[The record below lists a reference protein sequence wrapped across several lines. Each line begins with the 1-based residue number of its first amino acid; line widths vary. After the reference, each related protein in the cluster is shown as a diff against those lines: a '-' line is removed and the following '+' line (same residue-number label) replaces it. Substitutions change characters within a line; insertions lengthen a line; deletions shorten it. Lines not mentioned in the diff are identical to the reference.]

1 MDFLGGEGTEW
12 EGRGDGGAGPGGGGT
27 PAEARGVST
36 AFPEEPV
43 TAALRP
49 ADLTLARAGG
59 VARGTGK
66 REDWLCQTAVGMRAW
81 SKAMRAGC
89 RGRNQRRKYFK
100 GKMGANLL

>member
-49 ADLTLARAGG
+49 DAGSG
-59 VARGTGK
+59 GRCGRGTGK
-66 REDWLCQTAVGMRAW
+66 REDWPCQTAVGMRAW

-89 RGRNQRRKYFK
+89 RERNQRRKYFK
-100 GKMGANLL
+100 GKMGADLL

>member
-1 MDFLGGEGTEW
+1 MGFSLKQNKNPITPGSVCGERVSAVDFLGGEGTEW

-36 AFPEEPV
+36 AFPTEPV

-59 VARGTGK
+59 VGGAQESGKTGRARPRWG
-66 REDWLCQTAVGMRAW
+66 
-81 SKAMRAGC
+81 
-89 RGRNQRRKYFK
+89 
-100 GKMGANLL
+100 